1 MLICTFIS
9 NPRPCPPITFSTCCD
24 RISEMALMYFLWL
37 STISCYVRYLS
48 GDFRLKNRLHWE
60 LSLRSGPV
68 WFFSSLSIAVVHSTV
83 FFLCCL
89 VCLYK
94 IFTLKPRML
103 QIYPLVAH
111 VIFHENPVKYRGG
124 CLGFVWV
131 GFFVSVCFFLQTIY
145 CQVWSGFLPSPV
157 WRSAIIKDRF
167 LSSSSDA
174 KAVSLAGDRP

>member
-1 MLICTFIS
+1 
-9 NPRPCPPITFSTCCD
+9 
-24 RISEMALMYFLWL
+24 MYFLWL

-68 WFFSSLSIAVVHSTV
+68 WFFSSVSIAVVHSTV

-111 VIFHENPVKYRGG
+111 VIFHENPVKYRGFW
-124 CLGFVWV
+124 LGFIWV
-131 GFFVSVCFFLQTIY
+131 GFLFWFVLFFFLQRRY
-145 CQVWSGFLPSPV
+145 CQAGSGFLPPPV

-167 LSSSSDA
+167 LSFPSDA
-174 KAVSLAGDRP
+174 KAVSVAGDRP